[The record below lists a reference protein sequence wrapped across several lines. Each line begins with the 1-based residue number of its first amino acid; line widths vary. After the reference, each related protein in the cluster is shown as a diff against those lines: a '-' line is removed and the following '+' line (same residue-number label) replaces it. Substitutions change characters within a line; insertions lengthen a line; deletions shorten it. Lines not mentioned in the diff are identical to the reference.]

1 MDVGLEVWCCY
12 LGVGVVGE
20 EVDEQSQDDV
30 FEEKMC
36 EAIDGITQK
45 SAQGRTNSLDA
56 VSQALTKKYI
66 PEFLIDRLEICAT
79 SEPLLFYHSTV
90 RRIYYNSSLLTL
102 DCVFCCTFY

>member
-1 MDVGLEVWCCY
+1 MSATKFY
-12 LGVGVVGE
+12 AFFLGVGVVGD
-20 EVDEQSQDDV
+20 EVDEQSQEDV

-66 PEFLIDRLEICAT
+66 PEFLIDRLDLYAT
-79 SEPLLFYHSTV
+79 
-90 RRIYYNSSLLTL
+90 
-102 DCVFCCTFY
+102 

>member
-1 MDVGLEVWCCY
+1 MLDVGLEVWCCY

-79 SEPLLFYHSTV
+79 SEPLF
-90 RRIYYNSSLLTL
+90 
-102 DCVFCCTFY
+102 FF